1 MAESNHITR
10 RHPDALVDS
19 LIHTMVRFRDKLHLI
34 LMTCDSLTDKLSK
47 IIINAMLS
55 IEIAQSQIYQTY
67 LKPT

>member
-10 RHPDALVDS
+10 RHPDTLVDS

-55 IEIAQSQIYQTY
+55 IEIAQSQTYQTY